1 MLRIDSLIQIFW
13 TKACLFIAII
23 FTWCLLKFYFFLVYL
38 MIWVFVFVGVVR
50 EAKNEPRGGGR
61 GGGRGY
67 GRGGGG
73 GGGGVYNCDF
83 ANNEGSFPDSGDF
96 GRSSEPHEPYSGGGG
111 GGGGVYNCNFAN
123 NEGSFPD
130 SGDSGRSSE
139 RHGYGGPHEPY
150 SGGGGGGRRGG
161 FSNGEAGDMERPRRV
176 FERHNETRCR

>member
-1 MLRIDSLIQIFW
+1 MLRNDSLIQIFW

-73 GGGGVYNCDF
+73 GGGG
-83 ANNEGSFPDSGDF
+83 
-96 GRSSEPHEPYSGGGG
+96 
-111 GGGGVYNCNFAN
+111 GGVYNCDFAN

-139 RHGYGGPHEPY
+139 RHGYGGPHGPY
-150 SGGGGGGRRGG
+150 SGGGGGGRHGG

-176 FERHNETRCR
+176 FECHKETRCR

>member
-50 EAKNEPRGGGR
+50 EAKNEPRGGG
-61 GGGRGY
+61 GGG

-83 ANNEGSFPDSGDF
+83 ANNEGSFL
-96 GRSSEPHEPYSGGGG
+96 
-111 GGGGVYNCNFAN
+111 
-123 NEGSFPD
+123 D

-139 RHGYGGPHEPY
+139 RHGYGGPHGPY

-161 FSNGEAGDMERPRRV
+161 FSNGEVGDMERLRRV

>member
-73 GGGGVYNCDF
+73 DGGGVYNCD
-83 ANNEGSFPDSGDF
+83 
-96 GRSSEPHEPYSGGGG
+96 
-111 GGGGVYNCNFAN
+111 FAN

-139 RHGYGGPHEPY
+139 RHGYGGPHGPY
-150 SGGGGGGRRGG
+150 SGGGGGGCRGG

-176 FERHNETRCR
+176 FERHKETRCR